1 MTAISNLMQNN
12 PDIFRKALQK
22 IPEAIILIDE
32 SDIIIWYNDAVFEI
46 LDINKQN
53 LCDRS
58 LNHFFPWLT
67 EKGMWREANIRLE
80 IASQKIIELR
90 IENLSDSP
98 ENIKMILIKDITAVE
113 KTKQALEEAINRNSY
128 YENTFNSM
136 DQGVQIID
144 KNGYVTFINPIQ
156 ENFDGIKFADAIGKH
171 IRDLYR
177 LNDDSIFLL
186 QALKSGKP
194 VIDQR
199 QDYFSAA
206 GKMASILC
214 TSLPLFWGSE
224 LVGAVSITKD
234 FSKIKELSE
243 QILDL
248 QNALNCRENP
258 SAERTIKKKETFK
271 FADIIT
277 QSSSFQRIKYLAE
290 KVASGTSPVFIYGE
304 TGSGKELFAQ
314 SIHNASTRHRKQFIA
329 INCAAIPENLLESI
343 LFGTVK
349 GAFTGATD
357 RLGLFEQ
364 ASEGTLFLDEINS
377 MPLSLQAKL
386 LRVIQEESLRR
397 VGGNSDIPVNP
408 RIISSSNIEPLKS
421 VEMGL
426 LRSDLFYR
434 LGVVCLS
441 IPPLRER
448 KEDIVLLSRYFID
461 KINKRLS
468 KQISGIEP
476 EAFALLQE
484 HNWPGNVRELEHV
497 LEYSMTICEDS
508 SKIQA
513 EDLPEIFGN
522 YTTLPNRENIESI
535 SDTTPLLDQIEILE
549 KERILNV
556 LLETNGNITGAA
568 KKLSMSRQCL
578 QYRMK
583 RLNIGVA
590 RILNY

>member
-1 MTAISNLMQNN
+1 MSNLMQNN
-12 PDIFRKALQK
+12 PDVFRKALQK

-32 SDIIIWYNDAVFEI
+32 SDIIIWYNDAVFDHLNI
-46 LDINKQN
+46 KKQN
-53 LCDRS
+53 LCGR
-58 LNHFFPWLT
+58 NFNNFFPWLI

-80 IASQKIIELR
+80 IESNKIIECR
-90 IENLSDSP
+90 IENLADSP
-98 ENIKMILIKDITAVE
+98 ENLKMILIRDITAAE
-113 KTKQALEEAINRNSY
+113 KTDQALEEAINRNSY

-144 KNGYVTFINPIQ
+144 KNGYVTFINPVQ

-177 LNDDSIFLL
+177 LDDDAILLL

-199 QDYFSAA
+199 QDYFSAV

-258 SAERTIKKKETFK
+258 SADKAVKKKETFK
-271 FADIIT
+271 FSDIIT
-277 QSSSFQRIKYLAE
+277 QSTSFQKIKDLAE

-314 SIHNASTRHRKQFIA
+314 SIHNASSRRRKQFIA

-377 MPLSLQAKL
+377 MPLLLQAKL

-397 VGGNSDIPVNP
+397 VGGNADIPVNP

-434 LGVVCLS
+434 LSVVCLS

-461 KINKRLS
+461 KLNKRLN
-468 KQISGIEP
+468 KQITGIEP
-476 EAFALLQE
+476 AAFALLQE

-497 LEYSMTICEDS
+497 LEYSITIGEDGS
-508 SKIQA
+508 TIKA
-513 EDLPEIFGN
+513 DDLPEIFSK
-522 YTTLPNRENIESI
+522 YTPLPNVKNIERT
-535 SDTTPLLDQIEILE
+535 SDTTPLLDQIELLE
-549 KERILNV
+549 KDKILKI
-556 LLETNGNITGAA
+556 LLESDGNITAA
-568 KKLSMSRQCL
+568 SKKLSISRQCL

-583 RLNIGVA
+583 RLNIKAA